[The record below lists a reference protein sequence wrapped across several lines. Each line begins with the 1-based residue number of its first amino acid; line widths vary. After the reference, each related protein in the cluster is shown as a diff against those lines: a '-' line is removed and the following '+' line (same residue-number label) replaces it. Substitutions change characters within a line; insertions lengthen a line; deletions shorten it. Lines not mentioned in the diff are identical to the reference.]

1 MFEKTVLLSN
11 FTSVKK
17 FVEIAASKDYDI
29 ELVSKDLTVDAK
41 NIENLF
47 KLDLTKPLVMVAHCD
62 SAAELSR
69 QIAPYFYKD

>member
-11 FTSVKK
+11 FTSVKN

-69 QIAPYFYKD
+69 QIAPYSYKD